1 VLARVRQRAV
11 EPRPG
16 ARPVRAPVDPGRRH
30 RARGHRRHHPHHPRR
45 HARRAAQA
53 LRHDRAREGAAGGTD
68 HPQVPA
74 AHRAQPVRLHGRV
87 EHPADLRRRGDRR
100 DRARAGHDRTAAA
113 RRAALAGH
121 VPRGRHHPHRRGA
134 HRRRH
139 VHLRPAARR
148 RRPARPVREGL
159 SMVQPQLP
167 QATPD
172 DEAGTTADLA
182 TETGRSSRDVASASQ
197 RRLIWWRFRKH
208 RLAMVGLVLLV
219 AMYVVAAFAGF
230 FAPFSTTTYSGEH
243 AYHPP
248 QVPRFSLQEGLFVHP
263 TTGHTDPETL
273 APVFTPDES
282 EHVHLR
288 FFVHGD
294 SYRLLG
300 LVETDIHLFG
310 PSEPGER
317 WYPLGADRTGAD
329 LLSKIIY
336 GSQIS
341 LSIGLVG
348 VAISLLL
355 GLLLGGISGYF
366 GGTVDAVLQRVI
378 ELFMSIPTLPL
389 WLGLA
394 ASVPP

>member
-1 VLARVRQRAV
+1 
-11 EPRPG
+11 
-16 ARPVRAPVDPGRRH
+16 
-30 RARGHRRHHPHHPRR
+30 
-45 HARRAAQA
+45 
-53 LRHDRAREGAAGGTD
+53 
-68 HPQVPA
+68 
-74 AHRAQPVRLHGRV
+74 
-87 EHPADLRRRGDRR
+87 
-100 DRARAGHDRTAAA
+100 
-113 RRAALAGH
+113 
-121 VPRGRHHPHRRGA
+121 
-134 HRRRH
+134 
-139 VHLRPAARR
+139 
-148 RRPARPVREGL
+148 
-159 SMVQPQLP
+159 MVQPQLP

-394 ASVPP
+394 ASVPPQWGPVPTYLMITVILSLLGWTSLARVIRGRLLQIRDEDYVLAATLDGVPTTRIIFRHMVPAFTSHIIATVSLAVPAMILSETALSFLGLGLRSPAVSWGVLLQDAQNVNVIATAPWLLLPGLAVVLAVVAFNFVGDGLRDSADPYGKRST

>member
-1 VLARVRQRAV
+1 
-11 EPRPG
+11 
-16 ARPVRAPVDPGRRH
+16 
-30 RARGHRRHHPHHPRR
+30 
-45 HARRAAQA
+45 
-53 LRHDRAREGAAGGTD
+53 
-68 HPQVPA
+68 
-74 AHRAQPVRLHGRV
+74 
-87 EHPADLRRRGDRR
+87 
-100 DRARAGHDRTAAA
+100 
-113 RRAALAGH
+113 
-121 VPRGRHHPHRRGA
+121 
-134 HRRRH
+134 
-139 VHLRPAARR
+139 
-148 RRPARPVREGL
+148 
-159 SMVQPQLP
+159 MVQQQLP
-167 QATPD
+167 PATPDD
-172 DEAGTTADLA
+172 DEAGTAADLA

-219 AMYVVAAFAGF
+219 AMYVVAVFAGF

-300 LVETDIHLFG
+300 LFETDIHLFG

-394 ASVPP
+394 ASVPPQWGPVPTYLMITVILSLLGWTSLARVIRGRLLQIRDEDYVLAATLDGVPTTRIIFRHMVPAFTSHIIATVSLAVPAMILSETALSFLGLGLRSPAVSWGVLLQDAQNVNVIATAPWLLLPGLAVVLAVVAFNFVGDGLRDSADPYGKRST

>member
-1 VLARVRQRAV
+1 
-11 EPRPG
+11 
-16 ARPVRAPVDPGRRH
+16 
-30 RARGHRRHHPHHPRR
+30 
-45 HARRAAQA
+45 
-53 LRHDRAREGAAGGTD
+53 
-68 HPQVPA
+68 
-74 AHRAQPVRLHGRV
+74 
-87 EHPADLRRRGDRR
+87 
-100 DRARAGHDRTAAA
+100 
-113 RRAALAGH
+113 
-121 VPRGRHHPHRRGA
+121 
-134 HRRRH
+134 
-139 VHLRPAARR
+139 
-148 RRPARPVREGL
+148 
-159 SMVQPQLP
+159 MVQPQLP

-300 LVETDIHLFG
+300 LFETDIHLFG

-394 ASVPP
+394 ASVPPQWGPVPTYLMITVILSLLGWTSLARVIRGRLLQIRDEDYVLAATLDGVPTTRIIFRHMVPAFTSHIIATVSLAVPAMILSETALSFLGLGLRSPAVSWGVLLQDAQNVNVIATAPWLLLPGVAVVLAVVAFNFVGDGLRDSADPYGKRST